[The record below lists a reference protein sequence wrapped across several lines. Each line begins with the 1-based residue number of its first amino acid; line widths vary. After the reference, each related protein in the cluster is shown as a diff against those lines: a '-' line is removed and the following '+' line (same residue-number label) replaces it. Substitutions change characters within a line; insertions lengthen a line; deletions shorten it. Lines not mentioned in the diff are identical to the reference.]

1 LSEQEVSQHMPWSS
15 QGGGGGGGPWGGGG
29 GGRGGPNPWGR
40 PPGGGGGPQPPNI
53 EEILRRSQE
62 RMRRVMPGGF
72 GSGKGLAL
80 VAVAIVAL
88 WALLGGVYRVQPDEQ
103 GVQLLFGKWVSTTTS
118 GLNWWFPPP
127 IGSVIKPKVTRV
139 NSLDIGF
146 RGAPTDARGGRSTAR
161 PEEAL
166 MLTGD
171 ENILDI
177 QYTVFWQIK
186 DAGQF
191 LFNIASP
198 EATVKAAAE
207 SAMRE
212 VVGNMQAQFALAE
225 GRPQI
230 EQSAQRLLQA
240 ILDDYG
246 AGVLVTQL
254 QLRGVEPP
262 DKVIDAFRDVQRAQ
276 ADRERARNEAES
288 YRNDIVPRARG
299 DAQRLIQEADG
310 YRQQVIAQA
319 QGEASRFV
327 AVYNAYKLAED
338 VTKQRLYLETMEQI
352 LRGVNK
358 VIIDQALSGGQ
369 GVVPYLPLN
378 DLQRGAAPPARP
390 AGQGQTPQGP
400 RQ

>member
-1 LSEQEVSQHMPWSS
+1 M
-15 QGGGGGGGPWGGGG
+15 
-29 GGRGGPNPWGR
+29 
-40 PPGGGGGPQPPNI
+40 
-53 EEILRRSQE
+53 RS
-62 RMRRVMPGGF
+62 VMPGGF
-72 GSGKGLAL
+72 GSGKGLVVIGAL
-80 VAVAIVAL
+80 ILAIWAVI
-88 WALLGGVYRVQPDEQ
+88 GGMYRVQPDEQ
-103 GVQLLFGKWVSTTTS
+103 GVVLLFGKWVETTAP
-118 GLNWWFPPP
+118 GLHFWVPPP
-127 IGSVIKPKVTRV
+127 FGGVIKPKVTRI

-146 RGAPTDARGGRSTAR
+146 RGVPTDTRGGRSTAR

-177 QYTVFWQIK
+177 QYTVFWKID
-186 DAGQF
+186 DAGKF

-230 EQSAQRLLQA
+230 EQNAQKLLQA
-240 ILDDYG
+240 ILNDYG

-254 QLRGVEPP
+254 QLRAVEPP

-299 DAQRLIQEADG
+299 DAQRLIQEAEG

-319 QGEASRFV
+319 QGEAARFV
-327 AVYNAYKLAED
+327 SVYNAYKQAED

-369 GVVPYLPLN
+369 GVVPFLPLN
-378 DLQRGAAPPARP
+378 DLQRNAQPPARP
-390 AGQGQTPQGP
+390 APQGQTQGT
-400 RQ
+400 R

>member
-1 LSEQEVSQHMPWSS
+1 MPWSS
-15 QGGGGGGGPWGGGG
+15 QGGGGGGPWGGGG
-29 GGRGGPNPWGR
+29 SGGGGRGPNPWGR
-40 PPGGGGGPQPPNI
+40 PSGGGGGPQPPNI
-53 EEILRRSQE
+53 EEILKRSQE

-72 GSGKGLAL
+72 GSGKGLIILGLLFL
-80 VAVAIVAL
+80 VA
-88 WALLGGVYRVQPDEQ
+88 WALIGGVYRVQPDEQ
-103 GVQLLFGKWVSTTTS
+103 GVELLFGKWVNTTGP
-118 GLNWWFPPP
+118 GLHLWAPPP
-127 IGSVIKPKVTRV
+127 FGNVIKPKVTRV
-139 NSLDIGF
+139 NSLDVGF
-146 RGAPTDARGGRSTAR
+146 RGAVDTRGGRSR
-161 PEEAL
+161 SVPEEGL

-198 EATVKAAAE
+198 EPTVKAAAE

-230 EQSAQRLLQA
+230 EQNAQRLLQA

-262 DKVIDAFRDVQRAQ
+262 QQVIDAFRDVQRAQ
-276 ADRERARNEAES
+276 ADRERARNEAEA

-299 DAQRLIQEADG
+299 EAQRLIQEAEA

-319 QGEASRFV
+319 QGEAARFV
-327 AVYNAYKLAED
+327 SVYTAYRQAED

-358 VIIDQALSGGQ
+358 IVIDQALAGGQ
-369 GVVPYLPLN
+369 GVVPFLPLN
-378 DLQRGAAPPARP
+378 ELQRGARPPAP
-390 AGQGQTPQGP
+390 AQPPAAGQQTQGA
-400 RQ
+400 R

>member
-1 LSEQEVSQHMPWSS
+1 MPWSS
-15 QGGGGGGGPWGGGG
+15 QGGGGGGGGGPWGGGG
-29 GGRGGPNPWGR
+29 GGGRGPNPWGR
-40 PPGGGGGPQPPNI
+40 PSGGGGPQPPNI
-53 EEILRRSQE
+53 EEILKRSQE
-62 RMRRVMPGGF
+62 RLRRAMPGGF
-72 GSGKGLAL
+72 GSGKGLAIL
-80 VAVAIVAL
+80 AALFVAA
-88 WALLGGVYRVQPDEQ
+88 WAVLGGMYRVQPDEQ
-103 GVQLLFGKWVSTTTS
+103 GVELLFGKWVNTTGS
-118 GLNWWFPPP
+118 GLHFWVPPP
-127 IGSVIKPKVTRV
+127 FGSVIKPRVTRI
-139 NSLDIGF
+139 NTLDIGF
-146 RGAPTDARGGRSTAR
+146 RGAADRGGRSRAV

-177 QYTVFWQIK
+177 QYTVFWRIS
-186 DAGQF
+186 DAGKF

-198 EATVKAAAE
+198 EATVKAASE

-225 GRPQI
+225 GRTQI
-230 EQSAQRLLQA
+230 ESNASKLLQQ
-240 ILDDYG
+240 ILDQYG
-246 AGVLVTQL
+246 SGVQVTQL

-262 DKVIDAFRDVQRAQ
+262 QQVIDAFRDVQRAQ

-299 DAQRLIQEADG
+299 ESQRLIQEADG
-310 YRQQVIAQA
+310 YRQQVVAQA

-358 VIIDQALSGGQ
+358 IIIDQALSGGQ
-369 GVVPYLPLN
+369 GVVPFLPLN
-378 DLQRGAAPPARP
+378 ELGRGAQPSRPASPP
-390 AGQGQTPQGP
+390 AGQQTQGA
-400 RQ
+400 R

>member
-1 LSEQEVSQHMPWSS
+1 MPWSN
-15 QGGGGGGGPWGGGG
+15 QGGGGGGGPWGGG

-40 PPGGGGGPQPPNI
+40 PPGGGPQPPNI
-53 EEILRRSQE
+53 EEILKRGQE

-80 VAVAIVAL
+80 VGLVILAIWGAS
-88 WALLGGVYRVQPDEQ
+88 GFYRVQPDEQ
-103 GVQLLFGKWVSTTTS
+103 GVVLRFGAWVRTTQP
-118 GLNWWFPPP
+118 GLNYHLPVP
-127 IGSVIKPKVTRV
+127 IETVLTPKVTRV

-146 RGAPTDARGGRSTAR
+146 RGTPDARGTGRSR
-161 PEEAL
+161 SVPEEGL

-207 SAMRE
+207 SSMRE
-212 VVGNMQAQFALAE
+212 VIGNVQAQFALAE
-225 GRPQI
+225 GRTQI
-230 EQSAQRLLQA
+230 EQSAQRLLQS

-262 DKVIDAFRDVQRAQ
+262 SQVIDAFRDVQRAQ
-276 ADRERARNEAES
+276 ADRERARNEAEA

-299 DAQRLIQEADG
+299 EAQRLIAEAEA
-310 YRQQVIAQA
+310 YRQQVIAQSR
-319 QGEASRFV
+319 GEAARFV
-327 AVYNAYKLAED
+327 SVYNAYKQAED

-358 VIIDQALSGGQ
+358 VIVDQSLGGN
-369 GVVPYLPLN
+369 GIVPYLPLN
-378 DLQRGAAPPARP
+378 ELQQRRPAPQAQQPAAPAQ
-390 AGQGQTPQGP
+390 AQGG
-400 RQ
+400 R

>member
-1 LSEQEVSQHMPWSS
+1 LVEQEVSQHMPWSS
-15 QGGGGGGGPWGGGG
+15 QGGGGGGPWGSGGGG
-29 GGRGGPNPWGR
+29 GGRGPNPWGR
-40 PPGGGGGPQPPNI
+40 PPGGGGPQPPNI
-53 EEILRRSQE
+53 EEILRRGQE

-72 GSGKGLAL
+72 GSGKGLAVL
-80 VAVAIVAL
+80 AAIFIAGWAV
-88 WALLGGVYRVQPDEQ
+88 LGGFYRIQPDEQ

-127 IGSVIKPKVTRV
+127 IGSVLKPKVTRV

-146 RGAPTDARGGRSTAR
+146 RGAPTDTRGGRSTAR

-177 QYTVFWQIK
+177 QYTVFWKID
-186 DAGQF
+186 DAGKY

-230 EQSAQRLLQA
+230 EQNAQKLLQA
-240 ILDDYG
+240 ILNDYG
-246 AGVLVTQL
+246 SGVLVTQL

-299 DAQRLIQEADG
+299 DAQRLIQEAEG

-319 QGEASRFV
+319 QGEAARFV
-327 AVYNAYKLAED
+327 SVYNAYKQAED
-338 VTKQRLYLETMEQI
+338 VTKQRLYIETMEQI

-378 DLQRGAAPPARP
+378 ELQRGAQPQRP
-390 AGQGQTPQGP
+390 AAQGQPPQGA
-400 RQ
+400 R